1 MEEQLIYKEILE
13 KLNKGILII
22 CENSVCFINEIA
34 KKILPFQNYNN
45 IPFEILPHQLKKI
58 INNSKELENT
68 EITINEKT
76 IEIELYVIYNG
87 KKKYT
92 ITTLKDISIKKN
104 SEILKNRENKFATL
118 GELSLSIAHEIRN
131 PLNIIR
137 GFAQLIDESNDVE
150 FIKENIKIIIQE
162 TDSLVNLANFLLKY
176 GKDENIKE
184 DKIEIASFLE
194 KILVRLKIENIV
206 NIEFGKEDIYIYGDK
221 EKLTQVALNI
231 IKNGLE
237 SIENCEQKIFNIKI
251 YKKNKYIIIS
261 FENSGKFEK
270 NQNLKNLFI
279 PFFTTK
285 SEGVGLGL
293 AISKKIIEK
302 HIGKIY
308 AVKNRYGGL
317 TFKIIFINK

>member
-1 MEEQLIYKEILE
+1 MLFR
-13 KLNKGILII
+13 
-22 CENSVCFINEIA
+22 S
-34 KKILPFQNYNN
+34 
-45 IPFEILPHQLKKI
+45 
-58 INNSKELENT
+58 
-68 EITINEKT
+68 
-76 IEIELYVIYNG
+76 EIELYVIYNG

-206 NIEFGKEDIYIYGDK
+206 NIEFGKEDR
-221 EKLTQVALNI
+221 
-231 IKNGLE
+231 
-237 SIENCEQKIFNIKI
+237 
-251 YKKNKYIIIS
+251 
-261 FENSGKFEK
+261 
-270 NQNLKNLFI
+270 
-279 PFFTTK
+279 
-285 SEGVGLGL
+285 SE
-293 AISKKIIEK
+293 E
-302 HIGKIY
+302 
-308 AVKNRYGGL
+308 RR
-317 TFKIIFINK
+317 